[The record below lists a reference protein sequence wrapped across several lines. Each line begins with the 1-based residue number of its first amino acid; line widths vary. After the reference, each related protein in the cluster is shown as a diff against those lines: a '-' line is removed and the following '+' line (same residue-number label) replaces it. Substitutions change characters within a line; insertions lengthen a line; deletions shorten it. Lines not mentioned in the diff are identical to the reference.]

1 MRAFMVNSSPSSAQT
16 SPSNPGENQGN
27 ILTFQTCRQARTANF
42 FDTDRGP
49 MRISSYVSMRYVA
62 TVEEILRSDLSSTVD
77 DGASAW
83 LSQSL
88 VNIFAILRGNV
99 LFFTVDCLASRSTR
113 SRPMEPI
120 EIKAYQERISLVS

>member
-77 DGASAW
+77 DGASAC
-83 LSQSL
+83 LSL
-88 VNIFAILRGNV
+88 IF
-99 LFFTVDCLASRSTR
+99 SRFCVVMYYFLLLIVWRLEARDHDRWS
-113 SRPMEPI
+113 P
-120 EIKAYQERISLVS
+120 